1 MFCANLHRDPES
13 MVNVSRRGK
22 CQLPHRASDPPG
34 TAIESPIPRDMSL
47 AGPRPLL
54 RELPDDGAVISLY
67 ERVRPGVTGL
77 W

>member
-1 MFCANLHRDPES
+1 

-22 CQLPHRASDPPG
+22 CQLPHRASHPPG

-47 AGPRPLL
+47 AGPRPPPLL
-54 RELPDDGAVISLY
+54 RELPDYGAVISLY
-67 ERVRPGVTGL
+67 EQVRHGITGL